1 MQPYAN
7 KASLLTAELPEYIG
21 FSVSYLDIYKH
32 ADATQNY
39 GHIKKVIM
47 SVSFIIMYFHF
58 LKNNTIF

>member
-47 SVSFIIMYFHF
+47 LRKFHYYVFSFFE
-58 LKNNTIF
+58 K

>member
-39 GHIKKVIM
+39 GHIKK
-47 SVSFIIMYFHF
+47 SNSAP
-58 LKNNTIF
+58 